1 MTETDRDAR
10 IDAEVRAIRE
20 EYAEEE
26 AEAAEAEIAERS
38 AALDVPLNLRIT
50 KDLDARLRRQAT
62 AEQIPTSA
70 QVRRLLRRAM
80 HEHRVGG
87 LSWWRLPG

>member
-62 AEQIPTSA
+62 PSRSLPRHWYVDCSCAPCTSIA
-70 QVRRLLRRAM
+70 SAA
-80 HEHRVGG
+80 
-87 LSWWRLPG
+87 